1 MSGILA
7 SVTTRMRLGFWYRF
21 VVVVAKPLLRL
32 FTSRKWDGVEHVP
45 KTGGFIAVANHVS
58 ELDPLMVGE
67 FLLDAG
73 RPPRFLAKKELFQK
87 PPLKWIFEG
96 ARQIPVDRR
105 SADASAALSAA
116 VEALHRGECIFIYP
130 EGSATRDPQLWPM
143 RARTGVARLAL
154 LSGAPVVPIAQWG
167 PQEIL
172 PYRARR
178 PRLFPRRTMQV
189 LAGPPVDLSAY
200 TGRPVTGALLRD
212 MTDHVMHAVADLL
225 AQLRGGIPPES
236 FYDMKE
242 SA

>member
-7 SVTTRMRLGFWYRF
+7 CVATRVRVGFWYRL

-32 FTSRKWDGVEHVP
+32 FTNREWRGVEHVP
-45 KTGGFIAVANHVS
+45 KAGGFIAVANHVS

-73 RPPRFLAKKELFQK
+73 RPPRFLAKKELFRK

-96 ARQIPVDRR
+96 AKQIPVDRR
-105 SADASAALSAA
+105 SADASKALEAAVAALHA
-116 VEALHRGECIFIYP
+116 GECVLIYP
-130 EGSATRDPQLWPM
+130 EGSATRDPDLWPM

-154 LSGAPVVPIAQWG
+154 MSGVPVVPVAQWG
-167 PQEIL
+167 PQELL

-178 PRLFPRRTMQV
+178 PSLFPRRTMRV
-189 LAGPPVDLSAY
+189 LAGPPVDMSAFRD
-200 TGRPVTGALLRD
+200 RPVTAELLREA
-212 MTDHVMHAVADLL
+212 TDHVMRAVTMLL
-225 AQLRGGIPPES
+225 AELRDGKPPTE